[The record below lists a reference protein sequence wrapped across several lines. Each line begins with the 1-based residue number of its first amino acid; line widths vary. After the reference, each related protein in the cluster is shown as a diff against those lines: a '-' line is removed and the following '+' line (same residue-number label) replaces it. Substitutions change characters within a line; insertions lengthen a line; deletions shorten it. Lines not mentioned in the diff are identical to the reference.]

1 MAIIKWV
8 TNITSNEFKKTAYTW
23 QQYERTWLTVNAMVD
38 LAAKKKN
45 LYLFNHMKCNQ

>member
-1 MAIIKWV
+1 MKWV

-23 QQYERTWLTVNAMVD
+23 QQYEWTLLTVNAMVD
-38 LAAKKKN
+38 LAAKKKKKN